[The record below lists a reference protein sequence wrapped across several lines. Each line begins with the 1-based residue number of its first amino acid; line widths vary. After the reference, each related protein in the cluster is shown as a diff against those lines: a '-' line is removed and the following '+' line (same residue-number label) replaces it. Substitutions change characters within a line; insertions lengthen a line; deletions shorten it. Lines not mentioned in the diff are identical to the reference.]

1 MKKIVAFLVVVL
13 FIPPLTAYAASVTSK
28 SFVVRNWKA
37 TPASTTPDTIT
48 PLSTEEIETG
58 ELEEE
63 PTIPPVD
70 GQNAPAPN
78 TPDFTDEAEP
88 GEQSEQGDE
97 EEPEDFTRGQIE
109 TDEDIGAVPP
119 AFTTPAFTDEVE
131 MGGEIEPEEHSEQS
145 EGEPVGEE
153 QGEMEEPQEMK

>member
-1 MKKIVAFLVVVL
+1 MKRSLAFLVVIL
-13 FIPPLTAYAASVTSK
+13 FIPPLTAYAASVTSR

-37 TPASTTPDTIT
+37 TPAFTTPDTIT

-58 ELEEE
+58 ELEGEE

-70 GQNAPAPN
+70 GQNVPDPN
-78 TPDFTDEAEP
+78 TPDFIDEVEP

-97 EEPEDFTRGQIE
+97 EEPEDHTRGQIE

-119 AFTTPAFTDEVE
+119 APAFTDEVE
-131 MGGEIEPEEHSEQS
+131 MGGEIEPEEI
-145 EGEPVGEE
+145 EPEGEE
-153 QGEMEEPQEMK
+153 QGEEEDP

>member
-1 MKKIVAFLVVVL
+1 MGRKRTRMKKKIALLVL
-13 FIPPLTAYAASVTSK
+13 ALALPPLTAYAASVTSR
-28 SFVVRNWKA
+28 SFVIRNWKA

-78 TPDFTDEAEP
+78 TPDFTDEVEP

-97 EEPEDFTRGQIE
+97 EEPEDLTRGQIV
-109 TDEDIGAVPP
+109 TDEDIGAVPAAP
-119 AFTTPAFTDEVE
+119 ASADEVDMSE
-131 MGGEIEPEEHSEQS
+131 EIELEEVET
-145 EGEPVGEE
+145 GEPE
-153 QGEMEEPQEMK
+153 